1 MKALLLLILF
11 VLASIHLAQAQQPS
25 KVPRIGFLGVRL
37 DASKSTFDLLK
48 REFQALG
55 YVDGKNIA
63 FEYRNAENEP
73 ERLPALVDELIRL
86 KVDVLIVAATNEAHA
101 ARKATKTIPVV
112 GLNLGDPVASGLVG
126 SLARPG
132 GNVTGFTPI
141 SGELSGKR
149 LEILKETIPKLSRVA
164 VLWDP
169 KVPAGE
175 KTLKEI
181 RLSATALGLQG
192 YSMEVSATDK
202 FDNALKEA
210 IKAGSGALTVNLSAM
225 INSNQRRITELAAR
239 YRLPAIYPRA
249 EFAHSGGLMS
259 YGADRLE
266 GFKRVAIMVDK
277 ILKGT
282 EPADLPVEQPT
293 KFEFTINLNAA
304 KRIGLTIPPNV
315 LARADKV
322 IK

>member
-1 MKALLLLILF
+1 MKTVLLLIGFL
-11 VLASIHLAQAQQPS
+11 LGSIHLTQAQQPL
-25 KVPRIGFLGVRL
+25 KVPRIGFLGVRP

-48 REFQALG
+48 RQFRALG

-86 KVDVLIVAATNEAHA
+86 KVHVLIVAATNEARA
-101 ARKATKTIPVV
+101 AIKATKTLPVV
-112 GLNLGDPVASGLVG
+112 GLNLGDPVASGLVA
-126 SLARPG
+126 SLAQPG
-132 GNVTGFTPI
+132 ANVTGFTPI

-149 LEILKETIPKLSRVA
+149 LEILKETIPKLSRLA

-175 KTLKEI
+175 QTLQEI
-181 RLSATALGLQG
+181 QRSAAALGLQT
-192 YSMEVSATDK
+192 YSMQVSRVGNLDVAFKD
-202 FDNALKEA
+202 A

-239 YRLPAIYPRA
+239 YRLAAIYPRA
-249 EFAHSGGLMS
+249 EFAESSGLMS
-259 YGADRLE
+259 YGADRDE
-266 GFKRVAIMVDK
+266 GFKRVAVMVDK

-282 EPADLPVEQPT
+282 KPADIPIEQPT
-293 KFEFTINLNAA
+293 KFELVINLKTA
-304 KRIGLTIPPNV
+304 KQIDLTIPPNV